1 MPTRRRPK
9 QPQRSAADARPS
21 DIHTAFAALQE
32 RVKTLQEAFTK
43 NTQIFSEGMF
53 MLEVQHGVLR
63 QVIEDL
69 REAGGQN
76 TGRLKLVSVN
86 EGGFLKSIDWNAYIK
101 EYIQEL
107 RAKEELE
114 KKEKGTEPLIA
125 SPAED
130 VVVFGGD

>member
-1 MPTRRRPK
+1 
-9 QPQRSAADARPS
+9 
-21 DIHTAFAALQE
+21 
-32 RVKTLQEAFTK
+32 
-43 NTQIFSEGMF
+43 
-53 MLEVQHGVLR
+53 VQHGVLR